1 MEKYGVNREILHE
14 ELRNEEARLMME
26 MSSALQDHT
35 KTASDRSRIE
45 QRLQQVRS
53 KLTELDLGKNPNS
66 SVQEP

>member
-1 MEKYGVNREILHE
+1 VEKYGVNKEILHE

-45 QRLQQVRS
+45 QKLQQVRS

>member
-45 QRLQQVRS
+45 QKLQRVRS

>member
-1 MEKYGVNREILHE
+1 MEKYGVNKEILHE

-35 KTASDRSRIE
+35 KTDSDRSRIE